1 MKTFMAIVPASVAL
15 LTLVGGQANGE
26 ERSPE
31 QQEAIKAIEEA
42 GGSVREIAQN
52 DKRLEVD
59 FHLASDSVS
68 DDAVAAVAKLKDVV
82 RLHLG
87 NLDNAPLVMGALG
100 RSRELALL
108 EALHLENSKISDAD
122 LENLKGL
129 KNLEYLNL
137 YGTEVGDAGL
147 AHLKGL
153 TNLKK
158 LYVWQTKATE
168 QGIAELKKALPDLD
182 VNTGWELKEAETEK
196 KEPAKDSK

>member
-1 MKTFMAIVPASVAL
+1 MKTFMAIGPACICLLSIAGVPAY
-15 LTLVGGQANGE
+15 GQE
-26 ERSPE
+26 PS

-42 GGSVREIAQN
+42 GGSVREVAQD

-68 DDAVAAVAKLKDVV
+68 DNTVAHVMKLGDVL

-87 NLDNAPLVMGALG
+87 GTEITDAALG
-100 RSRELALL
+100 HLKGLRSLV
-108 EALHLENSKISDAD
+108 ALHLEHTKITDAG
-122 LENLKGL
+122 LANLKGL

-137 YGTEVGDAGL
+137 YGTAVGDAGL

-158 LYVWQTKATE
+158 LYLWQTKATE

-182 VNTGWELKEAETEK
+182 ANTGWELKEPETEK
-196 KEPAKDSK
+196 KEPAKDSN

>member
-1 MKTFMAIVPASVAL
+1 MKTFMAIASACICVLSIAG
-15 LTLVGGQANGE
+15 VSAHAQE
-26 ERSPE
+26 QS

-59 FHLASDSVS
+59 FHLASDSLS
-68 DDAVAAVAKLKDVV
+68 NDTVAHVAKLGDVMRV
-82 RLHLG
+82 HLG
-87 NLDNAPLVMGALG
+87 GIQITDAALG
-100 RSRELALL
+100 HLKGLSSLV
-108 EALHLENSKISDAD
+108 ALHLERTGITDAG
-122 LENLKGL
+122 LANLKGL

-158 LYVWQTKATE
+158 LYLWQTKATE

-182 VNTGWELKEAETEK
+182 VNTGWELKDAETDK